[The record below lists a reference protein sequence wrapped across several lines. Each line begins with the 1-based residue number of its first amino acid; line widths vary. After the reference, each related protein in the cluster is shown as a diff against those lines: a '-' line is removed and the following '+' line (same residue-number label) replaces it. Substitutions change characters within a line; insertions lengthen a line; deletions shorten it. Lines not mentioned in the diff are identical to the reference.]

1 MGCNLSMIYP
11 WKMNELAM
19 MIWIG
24 YADFNWCHSKDC
36 FSIVHGGIRRK
47 SRLTLKQCG
56 GWWKRTTIHPD
67 DDDDDDD
74 DDDEYVYSCDFHLF
88 QYYPPSEYFL
98 LQVLLLTTA
107 VCCCCWSLDFQLLF
121 IVWKLINMD
130 TTETWDRALLRPSS
144 LEIIQTL
151 KCQVVATKKGPLVV

>member
-1 MGCNLSMIYP
+1 MDAMGCNLSMIYP
-11 WKMNELAM
+11 WKINELAI

-36 FSIVHGGIRRK
+36 FSIVHRGIRRK

-67 DDDDDDD
+67 DDDDDD
-74 DDDEYVYSCDFHLF
+74 EYVYSCDFHF
-88 QYYPPSEYFL
+88 SIIHHRSIF
-98 LQVLLLTTA
+98 A
-107 VCCCCWSLDFQLLF
+107 ASALDFQLLF

-144 LEIIQTL
+144 LEILQTL
-151 KCQVVATKKGPLVV
+151 KFQVVATKKGPLVV